1 MKKLLLFFMSFFTFL
16 GYAQFPEGFENA
28 AIALNT
34 SPPAT
39 GWATFNNGIAT
50 NNWIR
55 SNTQTP
61 RGTALARITQQQNVT
76 NGINSLHWLVS
87 PAVTIPVNG
96 QVRFY
101 SKQAQL
107 ADFNGEY
114 TVRISTTSQTDPTTF
129 TTVQTYDEATVSPMT
144 GTPAV
149 PAWEQKFVLL
159 PTYVGQTVYIAFVK
173 KNAGG
178 DTWVID
184 DVKVDSQCLTP
195 TTLIATP
202 LATSASLS
210 WTSPNPAGPWV
221 IEYGPAGFVPG
232 TGTLVNAATNPFN
245 LTGLTSLT
253 GYTFYVRTLCD
264 TDNPSPWSNSGNF
277 ITSALPPECGGN
289 FVDTGGPNANY
300 GANQDYVVTICP
312 PNPGDYVTVTFTS
325 FNVEANWDKLYVYD
339 GNSTASPQIASA
351 NGPGNGAVLI
361 PGAYWGT
368 VIPGPFEA
376 TGTSGCLTFRFVSD
390 GDTSPGWTAN
400 IVCQPYPTCRKP
412 TNITS
417 NAISPTS
424 VTVSWTN
431 NAPSATLWEVIAV
444 PVGSPAPTAAM
455 TGQTTTNPTTY
466 TYTGLTSQTAYNF
479 YVRAICATGTDVGPW
494 STTFSTSTTNP
505 NYCGGDHFYD
515 SGGATGNYGN
525 NETRTWTICPTN
537 TGDVVTVYFNSFN
550 LISSIGDALTI
561 YDGNSTAGTVVG
573 TFYGTNII
581 PSYTASSPSGC
592 LTFRFV
598 SNATLNSAGWDAT
611 IVCGPPCPSITS
623 VLNSTVPVAGSENT
637 IRICQGA
644 TVQFN
649 GSGTFAASGT
659 GATYVWNFNDGTTA
673 TGQNVSHAF
682 TNPGIYLVNLT
693 ITDPNGCRN
702 SNRLDQKVYV
712 STTPSFTGTQAA
724 DDDIC
729 LGETT
734 TITGAVSP
742 TPFTRVCAPPVSGT
756 TFLPDGAGNSYISF
770 VPVDCFPFGSTITA
784 ANQITSV
791 CIDMEHSYLGD
802 LEIRLVSPT
811 GQSIILK
818 AYPGGGGTYL
828 GCPLDDPAVGPG
840 TGRTYCFTPAATTL
854 LVNGPT
860 SPCGTP
866 SSASINAGNYMPV
879 QPFTNLIGSQLNGNW
894 SIIVTDNLGID
905 NGYIFNWSINF
916 DNSILPTDYSFTPT
930 IVNTFWSPSP
940 SIASTTGQTIS
951 VLPTAAG
958 NHCYTYNA
966 VDNFGCT
973 YSQQVCIDV
982 APGVTLTSNTAN
994 PLSVYVGQ
1002 NGTYYF
1008 SGGTPNAIVT
1018 YNVNGGANQQVTLD
1032 ASGNATVVVNSLAV
1046 NTTVT
1051 ATRVDEQ
1058 PIVVTGN
1065 VILTTGGINPTNSH
1079 GVIEPAGTVATVAN
1093 CTTVDFNNDIVS
1105 LKLGHQLPIGTVIT
1119 ISIAKNNNQGSV
1131 QITDGTNTITFDSGA
1146 INVLQRI
1153 SFTMGRVTDI
1163 ITITRN
1169 AGNVFVD
1176 GIAYTFN
1183 ITGCTAAVNLPAT
1196 VTVTPPPFP
1205 FITSITNDA
1214 NICLGANAIFTVLGS
1229 ANTTVTY
1236 SINGGS
1242 TQTILLNGAG
1252 QGTITVNA
1260 PPASVNL
1267 LVSQIQLGT
1276 DISNIALTRTIIV
1289 NPLGQVNPITS
1300 QTVCQGTGTGAV
1312 VFSTSN
1318 TTGTTTYTWTN
1329 DNPAIGLAA
1338 ASTGAATGI
1347 PSFVAQNA
1355 TTAPISGLIT
1365 VVPTYTSGGV
1375 SCIGTA
1381 TTFTITVNPT
1391 PQISNKT
1398 AAICSGATFTVT
1410 PVNGTASD
1418 ILAINT
1424 TYSWTFVDNTNVTGE
1439 SNQSNQTAISQQLF
1453 NTTAAAQ
1460 TVTYT
1465 VTPIGSN
1472 GCIGNTFTVT
1482 VTVNPE
1488 PVVANQTA
1496 ATCSDVALNYSLD
1509 GLITGAGDT
1518 YTYTVASSN
1527 ATSVPAG
1534 SPRAVASA
1542 ANITDVYTNTTIAPV
1557 TITYTVTPTSAT
1569 GCTGNTF
1576 TVTVTVNPEPVVTNQ
1591 TITTCSD
1598 VALNYS
1604 LASLITGTGDLYT
1617 YTVASSNAASVP
1629 AGSPRA
1635 VASAANIT
1643 DVYTNTTASPVTIT
1657 YTVTPI
1663 GANGCTGN
1671 TFTVTVTVNPEPVV
1685 TNQTIT
1691 TCSNVALNYS
1701 LDALISGAGDTYTY
1715 TVASSNATSVPAG
1728 SPRAIASAANITDV
1742 YTNTTI
1748 APVTITYTITPIG
1761 SNGCT
1766 GNTFT
1771 VIVTVD
1777 PIATV
1782 VATPVSNFIC
1792 TGSTT
1797 SIAITSPTTGTA
1809 PVTFNWTASILTA
1822 PTAGT
1827 ITGFSSDNTGTLNI
1841 ISQTLQNTG
1850 TSVGVVRYVVTPYI
1864 GLCPGTPVNVDI
1876 TVNPLG
1882 QVDAIPNLVVCPGD
1896 VTTSVGFTSSNT
1908 GNTTYTWTN
1917 DTPSIGLAASGSTNS
1932 IPSFTAINTTASP
1945 IVATITV
1952 TPTFVDGSVSC
1963 LGTSTSFT
1971 ITVNP
1976 TPTIILSSAVSST
1989 NQIIC
1994 VNTPITPIQYTF
2006 GANATGVIIT
2016 GLPTGVTFAINGSIV
2031 TISGT
2036 PTTTSAATFNY
2047 VITTAGNSCGAPNLS
2062 GTIEVTNGIL
2072 PLFNQVVPVC
2082 QGATINIPTTSTN
2095 GIIGV
2100 WNLVSTTANNVTY
2113 QFIPNPGQCALNTT
2127 MTIVVHP
2134 LPVVTPSVT
2143 SQSFCSGGTTSINL
2157 TSNVPGATFSWTAT
2171 ATTITGQAGSVTG
2184 SGATSINQTLILN
2197 ANQVAAGQVTYV
2209 IVAEANGCLGAPVTV
2224 VVTVNPVPNV
2234 VVSPTTQ
2241 TICSGQTTSISFS
2254 GAINNTVFT
2263 WNVLSSVGV
2272 SGAFN
2277 GTGNAI
2283 NQTLITTGLSQGT
2296 VVYEVTPTLN
2306 GCVGMPQTITVTV
2319 NPVPEL
2325 FGSAT
2330 HPELCSGESTFISVS
2345 TFSATTVFNWV
2356 VEPFGVSGASAGTAT
2371 GSSILIE
2378 QALRTT
2384 GNAQG
2389 YVDYIITPVLTA
2401 CAGTPITVRVYVNPL
2416 PVVSL
2421 TDGTICVNAAG
2432 VPFQTY
2438 LLDSGL
2444 DNANY
2449 DFVWTFE
2456 GNTIPNA
2463 TQATYSAGEVGTYTV
2478 VATNST
2484 TNCVSNIARAVVTAT
2499 NPATAIT
2506 VTQSD
2511 YFSNNATL
2519 TVTVTGGNGTLL
2531 YQLDEGIL
2539 QESNVFTGVT
2549 GGPHIITVVDTQGC
2563 TYLTQEVFII
2573 DYPRYFTPNGDGYN
2587 DTWNITGL
2595 NQPDAKLFIFD
2606 RYGKL
2611 IKQIAPS
2618 SSSSGW
2624 DGAYNNSSMPST
2636 DYWFTLD
2643 YTENGAAKQFK
2654 AHFSLKR

>member
-1 MKKLLLFFMSFFTFL
+1 MKKLLLFFMSFFTLL

-417 NAISPTS
+417 NAISPSS

-550 LISSIGDALTI
+550 LISSVGDALTI

-682 TNPGIYLVNLT
+682 PNPGIYLVNLT

-712 STTPSFTGTQAA
+712 STTPIFTGTQAA

-729 LGETT
+729 LAQST
-734 TITGAVSP
+734 TITGVVSP
-742 TPFTRVCAPPVSGT
+742 VPFTRVCAPPVSGT

-828 GCPLDDPAVGPG
+828 GCPLDDPAIGPG

-879 QPFTNLIGSQLNGNW
+879 QPFANLIGSQLNGNW

-940 SIASTTGQTIS
+940 SIVSTTGQTIT
-951 VLPTAAG
+951 VTPTAAG
-958 NHCYTYNA
+958 NYCYTYNA

-1183 ITGCTAAVNLPAT
+1183 ISGCTAAVNLPAT

-1205 FITSITNDA
+1205 FITSITNDT
-1214 NICLGANAIFTVLGS
+1214 NICSGANAIFTVLGS

-1242 TQTILLNGAG
+1242 SQTILLNGAG

-1391 PQISNKT
+1391 PQITNKT
-1398 AAICSGATFTVT
+1398 AAICSGATFTVS

-1453 NTTAAAQ
+1453 NTTTAAQ

-1472 GCIGNTFTVT
+1472 GCTGNTFTVT

-1488 PVVANQTA
+1488 PVVANQTIT
-1496 ATCSDVALNYSLD
+1496 TCSDVALNYSLD
-1509 GLITGAGDT
+1509 GLITGVGDT
-1518 YTYTVASSN
+1518 YTYSVASSN

-1598 VALNYS
+1598 VALNYD

-1635 VASAANIT
+1635 VASAVNIT
-1643 DVYTNTTASPVTIT
+1643 DVYTNTTAAPVTIT

-1663 GANGCTGN
+1663 GSNGCTGN

-1685 TNQTIT
+1685 ANQTIT

-1728 SPRAIASAANITDV
+1728 SPRAVASAANITDIYTNTTAAAVTITYTVTPIGSNGCIGNTFTVTVTVNPEPVVANQTITTCSDVALNYSLDGLITGVGDTYTYSVASSNATSVPAGSPRAVASAANITDV

-1748 APVTITYTITPIG
+1748 APVTITYTVTPTSATGCTGNTFTVTVTVNPEPVVTNQTITTCSDVALNYDLASLITGTGDLYTYTVASSNAASVPAGSPRAVASAVNITDVYTNTTAAPVTITYTVTPIG

-1766 GNTFT
+1766 GNTFTVTVTVNPEPVVANQTITTCSNVALNYSLDALISGAGDTYTYTVASSNATSVPAGSPRAVASAANITDIYTNTTAAAVTITYTVTPIGSNGCTGSTFT

-1797 SIAITSPTTGTA
+1797 SIAITTPTTGTA

-1850 TSVGVVRYVVTPYI
+1850 TSIGVVRYVLTPYI

-2047 VITTAGNSCGAPNLS
+2047 AITTTGNSCGAPNLS

-2134 LPVVTPSVT
+2134 LPVVTPSIT
-2143 SQSFCSGGTTSINL
+2143 TQSFCSGGTTSINL

-2224 VVTVNPVPNV
+2224 VVTVNPIPNV

-2263 WNVLSSVGV
+2263 WNVLNSVGV
-2272 SGAFN
+2272 
-2277 GTGNAI
+2277 
-2283 NQTLITTGLSQGT
+2283 
-2296 VVYEVTPTLN
+2296 
-2306 GCVGMPQTITVTV
+2306 
-2319 NPVPEL
+2319 
-2325 FGSAT
+2325 
-2330 HPELCSGESTFISVS
+2330 
-2345 TFSATTVFNWV
+2345 
-2356 VEPFGVSGASAGTAT
+2356 
-2371 GSSILIE
+2371 
-2378 QALRTT
+2378 
-2384 GNAQG
+2384 
-2389 YVDYIITPVLTA
+2389 
-2401 CAGTPITVRVYVNPL
+2401 
-2416 PVVSL
+2416 
-2421 TDGTICVNAAG
+2421 
-2432 VPFQTY
+2432 
-2438 LLDSGL
+2438 
-2444 DNANY
+2444 
-2449 DFVWTFE
+2449 
-2456 GNTIPNA
+2456 
-2463 TQATYSAGEVGTYTV
+2463 
-2478 VATNST
+2478 
-2484 TNCVSNIARAVVTAT
+2484 
-2499 NPATAIT
+2499 
-2506 VTQSD
+2506 
-2511 YFSNNATL
+2511 
-2519 TVTVTGGNGTLL
+2519 
-2531 YQLDEGIL
+2531 
-2539 QESNVFTGVT
+2539 
-2549 GGPHIITVVDTQGC
+2549 
-2563 TYLTQEVFII
+2563 
-2573 DYPRYFTPNGDGYN
+2573 
-2587 DTWNITGL
+2587 
-2595 NQPDAKLFIFD
+2595 
-2606 RYGKL
+2606 
-2611 IKQIAPS
+2611 
-2618 SSSSGW
+2618 
-2624 DGAYNNSSMPST
+2624 
-2636 DYWFTLD
+2636 
-2643 YTENGAAKQFK
+2643 
-2654 AHFSLKR
+2654 